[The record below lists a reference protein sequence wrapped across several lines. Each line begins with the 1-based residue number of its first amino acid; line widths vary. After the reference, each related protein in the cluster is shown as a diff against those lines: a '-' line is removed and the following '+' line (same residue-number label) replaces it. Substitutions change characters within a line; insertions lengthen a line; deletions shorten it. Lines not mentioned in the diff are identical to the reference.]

1 MSLKGSS
8 GNLEK
13 YLQTI
18 GKTIRLRILKILYE
32 TNSPIPFMVLKRRI
46 LEEKGDNSKISY
58 HLNILKSNNFI
69 STLDGGYFLTKLGER
84 ILEKLLDIG
93 DIINEESK
101 TLQIRTSNY
110 TFEPFNINKIIEYF
124 IRESGMPEKL
134 ARSIANDVKLKLS
147 NSKVSYLTTPLI
159 REYLNGILIEKGY
172 EEYRHKLT
180 RLGSPP
186 FEVESLLKSQ
196 QFTNPNGFLRK
207 LGNEVS
213 EQFLLLNLLP
223 RELADLYLS
232 GQIALIHL
240 NSWALRPLSINISSQ
255 NLLNNLNGIISKTDK
270 NLERS
275 QIKSIFLNFVSFLSE
290 TKKFFSE
297 DILLYRFNEIIL
309 SIISRFNETSTKNL
323 LLFLLKRFFM
333 LNFNLNEGKSQ
344 ISLDFSHNFL
354 KKRDFDPSYIIK
366 LENDLM
372 ESFKVDQYPNF
383 IHLNPLILYDCSNI
397 NSQNLKKSVFNK
409 LFNTLEKS
417 NFLFY
422 KNRDSNPINNTLI
435 SIQNN
440 FNNNSNSCN
449 KIFLDKIF
457 INLPKIAL
465 ESKQNDN
472 QFLEQLDLI
481 INAIF
486 QIFKIK
492 QDLIIRNL
500 KSFNN
505 WKSVS
510 RIIFD
515 KENPVG
521 FNDVS
526 KVISF
531 FGLNE
536 AILYHCNIELDRI
549 DQSQN
554 FAKQILTKIN
564 ERVNEIN
571 NEQNENFIFS
581 QPHIDNYLINRWN
594 LDFEKTSQKYD
605 CFSTEFIR
613 FKSKLSFEKKVSLF
627 KTFQKIVDGGTLFN
641 VLLSHTK
648 NKQDI
653 FEKIKA
659 LINYG
664 IHFFC
669 FSSKQLNYYQKFSD
683 QKNILIRPDTEYL
696 DSNILNKKIAS
707 RYL

>member
-1 MSLKGSS
+1 LSLKSSS

-18 GKTIRLRILKILYE
+18 GKTIRLRILKILYK
-32 TNSPIPFMVLKRRI
+32 TNNPIPFMALKRRI
-46 LEEKGDNSKISY
+46 LEEKGDSSKISY

-186 FEVESLLKSQ
+186 FEVESLLKSHL
-196 QFTNPNGFLRK
+196 FSNPNDFLGK
-207 LGNEVS
+207 LGSEVS

-223 RELADLYLS
+223 RELADIYLS
-232 GQIALIHL
+232 GKIALLHL
-240 NSWALRPLSINISSQ
+240 NSWALRPLSIKVSSQ
-255 NLLNNLNGIISKTDK
+255 NLLNNLNEFGNKVDK
-270 NLERS
+270 SLERS

-290 TKKFFSE
+290 TKKFFNE
-297 DILLYRFNEIIL
+297 DILLYRFNEIVFSLL
-309 SIISRFNETSTKNL
+309 SRCNEKITKNL
-323 LLFLLKRFFM
+323 LIFLLKKFFM
-333 LNFNLNEGKSQ
+333 LNFNLNVGKSQ

-354 KKRDFDPSYIIK
+354 KKREIDPSYVIE
-366 LENDLM
+366 LELDLI

-383 IHLNPLILYDCSNI
+383 IHLNPLILYDCSKI
-397 NSQNLKKSVFNK
+397 NSQNLEESVFNRC
-409 LFNTLEKS
+409 FNMIVKS
-417 NFLFY
+417 NLLFY

-435 SIQNN
+435 SIKNN

-449 KIFLDKIF
+449 KIILDKIL

-465 ESKQNDN
+465 ESKKNDN

-481 INAIF
+481 IDAIF

-492 QDLIIRNL
+492 QDLIIKNL
-500 KSFNN
+500 KSFNY
-505 WKSVS
+505 WKSIS
-510 RIIFD
+510 RIIFH

-521 FNDVS
+521 FNDMS

-549 DQSQN
+549 DQSQT
-554 FAKQILTKIN
+554 FAKLILTKIN
-564 ERVNEIN
+564 NRINEIN
-571 NEQNENFIFS
+571 NEQNEHFILS
-581 QPHIDNYLINRWN
+581 QPHTDNYLINRWGLMFDN
-594 LDFEKTSQKYD
+594 ISQNYE
-605 CFSTEFIR
+605 CFSTKFIR
-613 FKSKLSFEKKVSLF
+613 FKSKLNFEKKVSLF

-659 LINYG
+659 LINNG

-696 DSNILNKKIAS
+696 DSIILNKKITS